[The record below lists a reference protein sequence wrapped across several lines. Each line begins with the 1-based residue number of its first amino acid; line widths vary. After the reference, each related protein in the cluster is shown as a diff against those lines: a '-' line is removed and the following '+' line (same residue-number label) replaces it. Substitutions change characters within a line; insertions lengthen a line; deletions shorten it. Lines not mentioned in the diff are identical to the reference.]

1 MCEINHQEYGGIRMR
16 KKKKKI
22 DYDEYDFG
30 DSVEQL
36 NASSTTDCTGVMWR
50 AAQDED
56 ELDSYRDVY
65 DFEPPRE
72 IPDGKGWRK
81 K

>member
-1 MCEINHQEYGGIRMR
+1 MRADKEKGVNLKMR
-16 KKKKKI
+16 KKKRQI
-22 DYDEYDFG
+22 DYQEYDFG

-50 AAQDED
+50 AAKDE
-56 ELDSYRDVY
+56 EEMESYRDIY

-72 IPDGKGWRK
+72 MVGDGRRRRRR
-81 K
+81 

>member
-1 MCEINHQEYGGIRMR
+1 MR

-30 DSVEQL
+30 DSVDQL

-56 ELDSYRDVY
+56 ELDSYRDGY

-72 IPDGKGWRK
+72 IPDGKRRRK